1 MPKRITGKEM
11 ESNTNYVWDIY
22 QETPNMSTYL
32 IAFSVM
38 DNFTSIQKQ
47 VGNRNITSWVW
58 AGVRETP
65 NKIPEINLNT
75 TVEILPFFEK
85 YFNMKDELPK
95 IDSMHAMKGPYGA
108 MENWG
113 LIVYWST
120 YFGVIDLIAHE
131 LAHFWV
137 GNLVTCKNWDEYDIF
152 FDTIINRLLVESFRI
167 YFYGYFSILL
177 NGTFVFRLFSDCG

>member
-1 MPKRITGKEM
+1 
-11 ESNTNYVWDIY
+11 
-22 QETPNMSTYL
+22 
-32 IAFSVM
+32 
-38 DNFTSIQKQ
+38 
-47 VGNRNITSWVW
+47 
-58 AGVRETP
+58 
-65 NKIPEINLNT
+65 
-75 TVEILPFFEK
+75 
-85 YFNMKDELPK
+85 
-95 IDSMHAMKGPYGA
+95 

-152 FDTIINRLLVESFRI
+152 FDTIINR
-167 YFYGYFSILL
+167 FYGYFSILL